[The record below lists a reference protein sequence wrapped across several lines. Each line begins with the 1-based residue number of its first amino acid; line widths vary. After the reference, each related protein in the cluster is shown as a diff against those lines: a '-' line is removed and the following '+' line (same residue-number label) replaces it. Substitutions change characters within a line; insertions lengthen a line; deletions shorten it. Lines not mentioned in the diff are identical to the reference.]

1 MRKINSLSDI
11 REMRLLKRGKK
22 RLIKLVYGRTFIMS
36 ALIILQILFVVALVD
51 TLNRYGPY
59 MYMFSMAVTVIS
71 VLHIFNS
78 DSDPSVKLSWLL
90 FVAVGSPFGALFYVY
105 VRSDVGHRRL
115 KKQISRI
122 LKYTSQAQPDM
133 SLTMK
138 AIEDCRPERSAFAHY
153 MNDTCGYHPYPVTN
167 LKYYPL
173 GDDFLPDFLED
184 LSSARHFIFLEYFI
198 VSEGQMWGKILY
210 ILSQKVKEGVEVRL
224 MYDGTN
230 EFTNL
235 PHNYPAML
243 EKLGIACRIFDPVRP
258 FVSTEYNY
266 RDHRKIAV
274 IDGKT
279 AYTGGL
285 NLADEYINA
294 THPYGH
300 WKDVAIRSYGDGV
313 ATFTRLFLE
322 SWNYQANKP
331 MPEENRYIEASTLY
345 GLLRTEGGQRVEEA
359 RELLQANRTDRV
371 DQGDQ
376 ANQADPGNQGHWAD
390 QGNMANQ
397 ADRAS
402 QGNRANQTD
411 REDQGDQTDQA
422 DRGNQADQTNQ
433 GTRADQSDRGNQGY
447 WADQAGQ
454 GIRVDQSDR
463 TDQANQ
469 ADRANQVRTAVD
481 RIVED
486 GFVIPYAD
494 NPLDGERMGEQVY
507 LDILQTASDYVYIMT
522 PYLILDETMVNA
534 LTYAVKRG
542 IDVRIILPHIPDKRY
557 AFALAKTHY
566 RELLEAGVKI
576 YEYTPGF
583 VHAKVFVSDGRRATV
598 GSINLDYRSLYHHF
612 EVGLYVDGNRVIGDI
627 LEDFQKT
634 LDKCQ
639 QISLEDTRAGGFR
652 NRFDRA
658 LGAVFKLLA
667 PML

>member
-133 SLTMK
+133 PLTMK

-331 MPEENRYIEASTLY
+331 MPEENRYIEASALY
-345 GLLRTEGGQRVEEA
+345 GLLKTEG
-359 RELLQANRTDRV
+359 
-371 DQGDQ
+371 
-376 ANQADPGNQGHWAD
+376 
-390 QGNMANQ
+390 
-397 ADRAS
+397 
-402 QGNRANQTD
+402 
-411 REDQGDQTDQA
+411 
-422 DRGNQADQTNQ
+422 
-433 GTRADQSDRGNQGY
+433 
-447 WADQAGQ
+447 
-454 GIRVDQSDR
+454 
-463 TDQANQ
+463 
-469 ADRANQVRTAVD
+469 D

-534 LTYAVKRG
+534 LTYAAKRG

-639 QISLEDTRAGGFR
+639 QISLEDTRTGGFR

>member
-345 GLLRTEGGQRVEEA
+345 GLLRTEG
-359 RELLQANRTDRV
+359 
-371 DQGDQ
+371 
-376 ANQADPGNQGHWAD
+376 
-390 QGNMANQ
+390 
-397 ADRAS
+397 
-402 QGNRANQTD
+402 
-411 REDQGDQTDQA
+411 
-422 DRGNQADQTNQ
+422 
-433 GTRADQSDRGNQGY
+433 
-447 WADQAGQ
+447 
-454 GIRVDQSDR
+454 
-463 TDQANQ
+463 
-469 ADRANQVRTAVD
+469 D

-534 LTYAVKRG
+534 LTYAAKRG

-583 VHAKVFVSDGRRATV
+583 VHAKVFISDGRRATV

>member
-133 SLTMK
+133 PLTMK

-331 MPEENRYIEASTLY
+331 MPEENRYIEASALY
-345 GLLRTEGGQRVEEA
+345 GLLRTEG
-359 RELLQANRTDRV
+359 
-371 DQGDQ
+371 
-376 ANQADPGNQGHWAD
+376 
-390 QGNMANQ
+390 
-397 ADRAS
+397 
-402 QGNRANQTD
+402 
-411 REDQGDQTDQA
+411 
-422 DRGNQADQTNQ
+422 
-433 GTRADQSDRGNQGY
+433 
-447 WADQAGQ
+447 
-454 GIRVDQSDR
+454 
-463 TDQANQ
+463 
-469 ADRANQVRTAVD
+469 D

-534 LTYAVKRG
+534 LTYAAKRG

>member
-133 SLTMK
+133 PLTMK

-331 MPEENRYIEASTLY
+331 MPEENRYIEASALY
-345 GLLRTEGGQRVEEA
+345 GLLRTEGGQWVEEA
-359 RELLQANRTDRV
+359 RELLQANRTDRA

-376 ANQADPGNQGHWAD
+376 ADLGNQGHWAD

-397 ADRAS
+397 ADRVN
-402 QGNRANQTD
+402 QGNRANQAD
-411 REDQGDQTDQA
+411 RADQANQIDRAVQGDQIDRGDQA
-422 DRGNQADQTNQ
+422 DLAVQ
-433 GTRADQSDRGNQGY
+433 G
-447 WADQAGQ
+447 
-454 GIRVDQSDR
+454 
-463 TDQANQ
+463 DQANQ
-469 ADRANQVRTAVD
+469 ADQVNQVRTAVD

-534 LTYAVKRG
+534 LTYAAKRG

-639 QISLEDTRAGGFR
+639 QISLEDTRTGGFR

>member
-285 NLADEYINA
+285 NLADEYINV

-345 GLLRTEGGQRVEEA
+345 GLLRTGGGQRVEEA
-359 RELLQANRTDRV
+359 RELLQANRTDRA
-371 DQGDQ
+371 DQGDRAGQ
-376 ANQADPGNQGHWAD
+376 GNQGHWAD
-390 QGNMANQ
+390 LGNM
-397 ADRAS
+397 
-402 QGNRANQTD
+402 
-411 REDQGDQTDQA
+411 
-422 DRGNQADQTNQ
+422 
-433 GTRADQSDRGNQGY
+433 
-447 WADQAGQ
+447 
-454 GIRVDQSDR
+454 
-463 TDQANQ
+463 ANQ

-534 LTYAVKRG
+534 LTYATKRG

-583 VHAKVFVSDGRRATV
+583 VHAKVFVSDDRRATV

>member
-313 ATFTRLFLE
+313 AAFTRLFLE

-331 MPEENRYIEASTLY
+331 MPEENRYIEASALY
-345 GLLRTEGGQRVEEA
+345 GLLRTEGGQRVEET
-359 RELLQANRTDRV
+359 RELLQVNRTDRA

-376 ANQADPGNQGHWAD
+376 ADLGNQGHWAD

-397 ADRAS
+397 ADRA
-402 QGNRANQTD
+402 
-411 REDQGDQTDQA
+411 DQG
-422 DRGNQADQTNQ
+422 
-433 GTRADQSDRGNQGY
+433 DQSDRGNQGY
-447 WADQAGQ
+447 RADQGDQAGQ
-454 GIRVDQSDR
+454 GTRADQS
-463 TDQANQ
+463 
-469 ADRANQVRTAVD
+469 DRANQVRTAVD

-534 LTYAVKRG
+534 LTYAAKRG

-583 VHAKVFVSDGRRATV
+583 VHAKVFVSDDRRATV

>member
-36 ALIILQILFVVALVD
+36 VLIILQILFVVALVD

-133 SLTMK
+133 PLTMK

-345 GLLRTEGGQRVEEA
+345 GLLRTGGGQRVEEA
-359 RELLQANRTDRV
+359 RELLQANRTDRA
-371 DQGDQ
+371 DQGDRAGQ
-376 ANQADPGNQGHWAD
+376 GNQGHWAD
-390 QGNMANQ
+390 LGNM
-397 ADRAS
+397 
-402 QGNRANQTD
+402 
-411 REDQGDQTDQA
+411 
-422 DRGNQADQTNQ
+422 
-433 GTRADQSDRGNQGY
+433 
-447 WADQAGQ
+447 
-454 GIRVDQSDR
+454 
-463 TDQANQ
+463 ANQ

-534 LTYAVKRG
+534 LTYATKRG

-583 VHAKVFVSDGRRATV
+583 VHAKVFVSDDRRATV

>member
-133 SLTMK
+133 SLAMK

-331 MPEENRYIEASTLY
+331 MPEENRYIEASALY
-345 GLLRTEGGQRVEEA
+345 GLLRTEG
-359 RELLQANRTDRV
+359 
-371 DQGDQ
+371 
-376 ANQADPGNQGHWAD
+376 
-390 QGNMANQ
+390 
-397 ADRAS
+397 
-402 QGNRANQTD
+402 
-411 REDQGDQTDQA
+411 
-422 DRGNQADQTNQ
+422 
-433 GTRADQSDRGNQGY
+433 
-447 WADQAGQ
+447 
-454 GIRVDQSDR
+454 
-463 TDQANQ
+463 
-469 ADRANQVRTAVD
+469 D

-534 LTYAVKRG
+534 LTYAAKRG

-583 VHAKVFVSDGRRATV
+583 VHAKVFVSDDRRATV

-612 EVGLYVDGNRVIGDI
+612 EVGLYVDGNRVIRDI

>member
-331 MPEENRYIEASTLY
+331 MPEENRYIEASALY
-345 GLLRTEGGQRVEEA
+345 GLLKTEG
-359 RELLQANRTDRV
+359 
-371 DQGDQ
+371 
-376 ANQADPGNQGHWAD
+376 
-390 QGNMANQ
+390 
-397 ADRAS
+397 
-402 QGNRANQTD
+402 
-411 REDQGDQTDQA
+411 
-422 DRGNQADQTNQ
+422 
-433 GTRADQSDRGNQGY
+433 
-447 WADQAGQ
+447 
-454 GIRVDQSDR
+454 
-463 TDQANQ
+463 
-469 ADRANQVRTAVD
+469 D

-534 LTYAVKRG
+534 LTYAAKRG

-583 VHAKVFVSDGRRATV
+583 VHAKVFVSDDRRATV

>member
-235 PHNYPAML
+235 PHNYPVML

-331 MPEENRYIEASTLY
+331 MPEENRYIEASALY
-345 GLLRTEGGQRVEEA
+345 GLLRTEG
-359 RELLQANRTDRV
+359 
-371 DQGDQ
+371 
-376 ANQADPGNQGHWAD
+376 
-390 QGNMANQ
+390 
-397 ADRAS
+397 
-402 QGNRANQTD
+402 
-411 REDQGDQTDQA
+411 
-422 DRGNQADQTNQ
+422 
-433 GTRADQSDRGNQGY
+433 
-447 WADQAGQ
+447 
-454 GIRVDQSDR
+454 
-463 TDQANQ
+463 
-469 ADRANQVRTAVD
+469 D

-534 LTYAVKRG
+534 LTYAAKRG

>member
-115 KKQISRI
+115 KRQISRI

-133 SLTMK
+133 PLTMK

-153 MNDTCGYHPYPVTN
+153 MNDICGYHPYPVTN

-331 MPEENRYIEASTLY
+331 MPEENRYIEASALY
-345 GLLRTEGGQRVEEA
+345 GLLKTE
-359 RELLQANRTDRV
+359 
-371 DQGDQ
+371 
-376 ANQADPGNQGHWAD
+376 
-390 QGNMANQ
+390 
-397 ADRAS
+397 
-402 QGNRANQTD
+402 
-411 REDQGDQTDQA
+411 
-422 DRGNQADQTNQ
+422 
-433 GTRADQSDRGNQGY
+433 
-447 WADQAGQ
+447 
-454 GIRVDQSDR
+454 
-463 TDQANQ
+463 
-469 ADRANQVRTAVD
+469 VD

-534 LTYAVKRG
+534 LTYAAKRG

-583 VHAKVFVSDGRRATV
+583 VHAKVFVSDDRRATV

>member
-90 FVAVGSPFGALFYVY
+90 FVAVGSPFGALFYIY

-285 NLADEYINA
+285 NLADEYINV

-331 MPEENRYIEASTLY
+331 MPEENRYIEASALY
-345 GLLRTEGGQRVEEA
+345 GLLGTEG
-359 RELLQANRTDRV
+359 
-371 DQGDQ
+371 
-376 ANQADPGNQGHWAD
+376 
-390 QGNMANQ
+390 
-397 ADRAS
+397 
-402 QGNRANQTD
+402 
-411 REDQGDQTDQA
+411 
-422 DRGNQADQTNQ
+422 
-433 GTRADQSDRGNQGY
+433 
-447 WADQAGQ
+447 
-454 GIRVDQSDR
+454 
-463 TDQANQ
+463 
-469 ADRANQVRTAVD
+469 D

-534 LTYAVKRG
+534 LTYAAKRG

-583 VHAKVFVSDGRRATV
+583 VHAKVFVSDDRRATV

>member
-285 NLADEYINA
+285 NLADEYINV

-331 MPEENRYIEASTLY
+331 MPEENRYIEASALY
-345 GLLRTEGGQRVEEA
+345 GLLGTEG
-359 RELLQANRTDRV
+359 
-371 DQGDQ
+371 
-376 ANQADPGNQGHWAD
+376 
-390 QGNMANQ
+390 
-397 ADRAS
+397 
-402 QGNRANQTD
+402 
-411 REDQGDQTDQA
+411 
-422 DRGNQADQTNQ
+422 
-433 GTRADQSDRGNQGY
+433 
-447 WADQAGQ
+447 
-454 GIRVDQSDR
+454 
-463 TDQANQ
+463 
-469 ADRANQVRTAVD
+469 D

-534 LTYAVKRG
+534 LTYATKRG

-583 VHAKVFVSDGRRATV
+583 VHAKVFVSDDRRATV

>member
-59 MYMFSMAVTVIS
+59 MYMFSMAVTAIS

-133 SLTMK
+133 PLTMK

-331 MPEENRYIEASTLY
+331 MPEENRYIEASALY
-345 GLLRTEGGQRVEEA
+345 GLLKTEGGQRVEEA
-359 RELLQANRTDRV
+359 RELLQANRTDRA
-371 DQGDQ
+371 DRGDQ
-376 ANQADPGNQGHWAD
+376 ANLGNQGHWAD

-397 ADRAS
+397 ADR
-402 QGNRANQTD
+402 
-411 REDQGDQTDQA
+411 
-422 DRGNQADQTNQ
+422 
-433 GTRADQSDRGNQGY
+433 
-447 WADQAGQ
+447 
-454 GIRVDQSDR
+454 V
-463 TDQANQ
+463 
-469 ADRANQVRTAVD
+469 NQVRTAVD

-534 LTYAVKRG
+534 LTYAAKRG

-557 AFALAKTHY
+557 ALALAKTHY

>member
-133 SLTMK
+133 SLAMK
-138 AIEDCRPERSAFAHY
+138 AIEDCRPERAAFAHY

-331 MPEENRYIEASTLY
+331 MPEENRYIAASALY

-359 RELLQANRTDRV
+359 RELLQANRTDRA
-371 DQGDQ
+371 DRGDQ
-376 ANQADPGNQGHWAD
+376 ADLGNQGHWAD

-397 ADRAS
+397 ADRVN
-402 QGNRANQTD
+402 QGNRANQAD
-411 REDQGDQTDQA
+411 LAVQGDQE
-422 DRGNQADQTNQ
+422 
-433 GTRADQSDRGNQGY
+433 
-447 WADQAGQ
+447 
-454 GIRVDQSDR
+454 
-463 TDQANQ
+463 NQ
-469 ADRANQVRTAVD
+469 ADRVNQVRTAVD

-534 LTYAVKRG
+534 LTYAAKRG

>member
-133 SLTMK
+133 PLTMK

-279 AYTGGL
+279 AYTGGF

-294 THPYGH
+294 IHPYGH

-331 MPEENRYIEASTLY
+331 MPEENRYIEASALY
-345 GLLRTEGGQRVEEA
+345 GLLRTEG
-359 RELLQANRTDRV
+359 
-371 DQGDQ
+371 
-376 ANQADPGNQGHWAD
+376 
-390 QGNMANQ
+390 
-397 ADRAS
+397 
-402 QGNRANQTD
+402 
-411 REDQGDQTDQA
+411 
-422 DRGNQADQTNQ
+422 
-433 GTRADQSDRGNQGY
+433 
-447 WADQAGQ
+447 
-454 GIRVDQSDR
+454 
-463 TDQANQ
+463 
-469 ADRANQVRTAVD
+469 D

-534 LTYAVKRG
+534 LTYAAKRG

-583 VHAKVFVSDGRRATV
+583 VHAKVFVSDDRRATV

-612 EVGLYVDGNRVIGDI
+612 EVGLYVDGNRVIRDI

>member
-133 SLTMK
+133 PLTMK

-331 MPEENRYIEASTLY
+331 MPEENRYIAASALY

-359 RELLQANRTDRV
+359 RELLQANRTDRA
-371 DQGDQ
+371 DRGDQ
-376 ANQADPGNQGHWAD
+376 ADLGNQGHWAD

-397 ADRAS
+397 ADRVN
-402 QGNRANQTD
+402 QGNRANQAD
-411 REDQGDQTDQA
+411 LAVQGDQE
-422 DRGNQADQTNQ
+422 
-433 GTRADQSDRGNQGY
+433 
-447 WADQAGQ
+447 
-454 GIRVDQSDR
+454 
-463 TDQANQ
+463 NQ
-469 ADRANQVRTAVD
+469 ADRVNQVRTAVD

-534 LTYAVKRG
+534 LTYAAKRG

>member
-115 KKQISRI
+115 KRQISRI

-133 SLTMK
+133 PLTMK

-331 MPEENRYIEASTLY
+331 MPEENRYIEASALY
-345 GLLRTEGGQRVEEA
+345 GLLKTEG
-359 RELLQANRTDRV
+359 
-371 DQGDQ
+371 
-376 ANQADPGNQGHWAD
+376 
-390 QGNMANQ
+390 
-397 ADRAS
+397 
-402 QGNRANQTD
+402 
-411 REDQGDQTDQA
+411 
-422 DRGNQADQTNQ
+422 
-433 GTRADQSDRGNQGY
+433 
-447 WADQAGQ
+447 
-454 GIRVDQSDR
+454 
-463 TDQANQ
+463 
-469 ADRANQVRTAVD
+469 D

-534 LTYAVKRG
+534 LTYAAKRG

-583 VHAKVFVSDGRRATV
+583 VHAKVFVSDDRRATV

>member
-133 SLTMK
+133 PLTMK

-331 MPEENRYIEASTLY
+331 MPEENRYIEASALY
-345 GLLRTEGGQRVEEA
+345 GLLRTEG
-359 RELLQANRTDRV
+359 
-371 DQGDQ
+371 
-376 ANQADPGNQGHWAD
+376 
-390 QGNMANQ
+390 
-397 ADRAS
+397 
-402 QGNRANQTD
+402 
-411 REDQGDQTDQA
+411 
-422 DRGNQADQTNQ
+422 
-433 GTRADQSDRGNQGY
+433 
-447 WADQAGQ
+447 
-454 GIRVDQSDR
+454 
-463 TDQANQ
+463 
-469 ADRANQVRTAVD
+469 D

>member
-133 SLTMK
+133 PLTMK

-331 MPEENRYIEASTLY
+331 MPEENRYIEASALY

-359 RELLQANRTDRV
+359 RELLQANRTDRA

-376 ANQADPGNQGHWAD
+376 ADLGNQGHWAD

-397 ADRAS
+397 ADRVN
-402 QGNRANQTD
+402 QGNRANQAD
-411 REDQGDQTDQA
+411 RADQANQIDRAVQGDQMDRGDQA
-422 DRGNQADQTNQ
+422 DLAVQGDQENQADQ
-433 GTRADQSDRGNQGY
+433 
-447 WADQAGQ
+447 
-454 GIRVDQSDR
+454 V
-463 TDQANQ
+463 
-469 ADRANQVRTAVD
+469 NQVRTAVD

-534 LTYAVKRG
+534 LTYAAKRG

>member
-133 SLTMK
+133 PLTMK
-138 AIEDCRPERSAFAHY
+138 AIEDCRPERLAFVHY

-331 MPEENRYIEASTLY
+331 MPEENRYIEASALY

-359 RELLQANRTDRV
+359 RELLQANRTDRA
-371 DQGDQ
+371 DRGDQ
-376 ANQADPGNQGHWAD
+376 ADLGNQGHWAD

-397 ADRAS
+397 ADRVN
-402 QGNRANQTD
+402 QGNRANQAD
-411 REDQGDQTDQA
+411 RADQANQIDRAVQGDQMDRGDQA
-422 DRGNQADQTNQ
+422 DLAVQGDQENQADQ
-433 GTRADQSDRGNQGY
+433 
-447 WADQAGQ
+447 
-454 GIRVDQSDR
+454 V
-463 TDQANQ
+463 
-469 ADRANQVRTAVD
+469 NQVRTAAD

-534 LTYAVKRG
+534 LTYAAKRG

>member
-133 SLTMK
+133 PLTMK

-331 MPEENRYIEASTLY
+331 MPEENRYIEASALY
-345 GLLRTEGGQRVEEA
+345 GLLRTEGGQRVEET
-359 RELLQANRTDRV
+359 RELLQVNRTDRA

-376 ANQADPGNQGHWAD
+376 ADLGNQGHWAD

-397 ADRAS
+397 ADRVN
-402 QGNRANQTD
+402 QGNRANQAD
-411 REDQGDQTDQA
+411 LAVQGDQE
-422 DRGNQADQTNQ
+422 
-433 GTRADQSDRGNQGY
+433 
-447 WADQAGQ
+447 
-454 GIRVDQSDR
+454 
-463 TDQANQ
+463 NQ
-469 ADRANQVRTAVD
+469 ADRVNQVRTAVD

-639 QISLEDTRAGGFR
+639 QISLEDTRSGGFR

>member
-133 SLTMK
+133 PLTMK

-331 MPEENRYIEASTLY
+331 MPEENRYIEASALY
-345 GLLRTEGGQRVEEA
+345 GLLKTE
-359 RELLQANRTDRV
+359 
-371 DQGDQ
+371 
-376 ANQADPGNQGHWAD
+376 
-390 QGNMANQ
+390 
-397 ADRAS
+397 
-402 QGNRANQTD
+402 
-411 REDQGDQTDQA
+411 
-422 DRGNQADQTNQ
+422 
-433 GTRADQSDRGNQGY
+433 
-447 WADQAGQ
+447 
-454 GIRVDQSDR
+454 
-463 TDQANQ
+463 
-469 ADRANQVRTAVD
+469 VD

-534 LTYAVKRG
+534 LTYAAKRG

>member
-133 SLTMK
+133 PLTMK
-138 AIEDCRPERSAFAHY
+138 AIEDCRPERLAFVHY

-331 MPEENRYIEASTLY
+331 MPEENRYIEASALY

-359 RELLQANRTDRV
+359 RELLQANRTDRA
-371 DQGDQ
+371 DRGDQ
-376 ANQADPGNQGHWAD
+376 ADLGNQGHWAD

-397 ADRAS
+397 ADRVN
-402 QGNRANQTD
+402 QGN
-411 REDQGDQTDQA
+411 
-422 DRGNQADQTNQ
+422 
-433 GTRADQSDRGNQGY
+433 
-447 WADQAGQ
+447 W
-454 GIRVDQSDR
+454 
-463 TDQANQ
+463 ANQ
-469 ADRANQVRTAVD
+469 ADRADQANQIDRAVQGDQMDRGDQADLAVQGDQENQADQVNQVRTAAD

-534 LTYAVKRG
+534 LTYAAKRG

-583 VHAKVFVSDGRRATV
+583 VHAKVFVSDDRRATV

>member
-133 SLTMK
+133 PLTMK
-138 AIEDCRPERSAFAHY
+138 TIEDCRPERSAFAYY
-153 MNDTCGYHPYPVTN
+153 MNDTCGYHPYPITN

-331 MPEENRYIEASTLY
+331 MPEENRYIEASALY
-345 GLLRTEGGQRVEEA
+345 GLLKTEG
-359 RELLQANRTDRV
+359 
-371 DQGDQ
+371 
-376 ANQADPGNQGHWAD
+376 
-390 QGNMANQ
+390 
-397 ADRAS
+397 
-402 QGNRANQTD
+402 
-411 REDQGDQTDQA
+411 
-422 DRGNQADQTNQ
+422 
-433 GTRADQSDRGNQGY
+433 
-447 WADQAGQ
+447 
-454 GIRVDQSDR
+454 
-463 TDQANQ
+463 
-469 ADRANQVRTAVD
+469 D

-583 VHAKVFVSDGRRATV
+583 VHAKVFVSDDRRATV

>member
-133 SLTMK
+133 SLAMK

-331 MPEENRYIEASTLY
+331 MPEENRYIEASALY
-345 GLLRTEGGQRVEEA
+345 GLLKTEG
-359 RELLQANRTDRV
+359 
-371 DQGDQ
+371 
-376 ANQADPGNQGHWAD
+376 
-390 QGNMANQ
+390 
-397 ADRAS
+397 
-402 QGNRANQTD
+402 
-411 REDQGDQTDQA
+411 
-422 DRGNQADQTNQ
+422 
-433 GTRADQSDRGNQGY
+433 
-447 WADQAGQ
+447 
-454 GIRVDQSDR
+454 
-463 TDQANQ
+463 
-469 ADRANQVRTAVD
+469 D

-534 LTYAVKRG
+534 LTYATKRG

-583 VHAKVFVSDGRRATV
+583 VHAKVFVSDDRRATV

>member
-36 ALIILQILFVVALVD
+36 ALIILQILFMVALVD

-133 SLTMK
+133 PLTMK

-285 NLADEYINA
+285 NLADEYINV

-331 MPEENRYIEASTLY
+331 MPEENRYIEASALY
-345 GLLRTEGGQRVEEA
+345 GLLKTEG
-359 RELLQANRTDRV
+359 
-371 DQGDQ
+371 
-376 ANQADPGNQGHWAD
+376 
-390 QGNMANQ
+390 
-397 ADRAS
+397 
-402 QGNRANQTD
+402 
-411 REDQGDQTDQA
+411 
-422 DRGNQADQTNQ
+422 
-433 GTRADQSDRGNQGY
+433 
-447 WADQAGQ
+447 
-454 GIRVDQSDR
+454 
-463 TDQANQ
+463 
-469 ADRANQVRTAVD
+469 D

-534 LTYAVKRG
+534 LTYAAKRG

>member
-133 SLTMK
+133 PLTMK
-138 AIEDCRPERSAFAHY
+138 AIEDYRPERSAFAHY

-331 MPEENRYIEASTLY
+331 MPEENRYIAASALY
-345 GLLRTEGGQRVEEA
+345 GLLKTE
-359 RELLQANRTDRV
+359 
-371 DQGDQ
+371 
-376 ANQADPGNQGHWAD
+376 
-390 QGNMANQ
+390 
-397 ADRAS
+397 
-402 QGNRANQTD
+402 
-411 REDQGDQTDQA
+411 
-422 DRGNQADQTNQ
+422 
-433 GTRADQSDRGNQGY
+433 
-447 WADQAGQ
+447 
-454 GIRVDQSDR
+454 
-463 TDQANQ
+463 
-469 ADRANQVRTAVD
+469 VD

-534 LTYAVKRG
+534 LTYAAKRG

>member
-115 KKQISRI
+115 KKQISKI
-122 LKYTSQAQPDM
+122 LRYTSQAQPDM
-133 SLTMK
+133 SLAMK
-138 AIEDCRPERSAFAHY
+138 AIEDCRPERAAFAHY

-331 MPEENRYIEASTLY
+331 MPEENRYIEASALY
-345 GLLRTEGGQRVEEA
+345 GLLRTEG
-359 RELLQANRTDRV
+359 
-371 DQGDQ
+371 
-376 ANQADPGNQGHWAD
+376 
-390 QGNMANQ
+390 
-397 ADRAS
+397 
-402 QGNRANQTD
+402 
-411 REDQGDQTDQA
+411 
-422 DRGNQADQTNQ
+422 
-433 GTRADQSDRGNQGY
+433 
-447 WADQAGQ
+447 
-454 GIRVDQSDR
+454 
-463 TDQANQ
+463 
-469 ADRANQVRTAVD
+469 D

-534 LTYAVKRG
+534 LTYAAKRG

>member
-153 MNDTCGYHPYPVTN
+153 MNDTCGYHPYPITN

-285 NLADEYINA
+285 NLADEYINV

-331 MPEENRYIEASTLY
+331 MPEENRYIEASALY
-345 GLLRTEGGQRVEEA
+345 GLLKTEG
-359 RELLQANRTDRV
+359 
-371 DQGDQ
+371 
-376 ANQADPGNQGHWAD
+376 
-390 QGNMANQ
+390 
-397 ADRAS
+397 
-402 QGNRANQTD
+402 
-411 REDQGDQTDQA
+411 
-422 DRGNQADQTNQ
+422 
-433 GTRADQSDRGNQGY
+433 
-447 WADQAGQ
+447 
-454 GIRVDQSDR
+454 
-463 TDQANQ
+463 
-469 ADRANQVRTAVD
+469 D

-534 LTYAVKRG
+534 LTYAAKRG

-583 VHAKVFVSDGRRATV
+583 VHAKVFVSDDRRATV

>member
-133 SLTMK
+133 PLTMK

-331 MPEENRYIEASTLY
+331 MPEENRYIEASALY
-345 GLLRTEGGQRVEEA
+345 GLLRTEG
-359 RELLQANRTDRV
+359 
-371 DQGDQ
+371 
-376 ANQADPGNQGHWAD
+376 
-390 QGNMANQ
+390 
-397 ADRAS
+397 
-402 QGNRANQTD
+402 
-411 REDQGDQTDQA
+411 
-422 DRGNQADQTNQ
+422 
-433 GTRADQSDRGNQGY
+433 
-447 WADQAGQ
+447 
-454 GIRVDQSDR
+454 
-463 TDQANQ
+463 
-469 ADRANQVRTAVD
+469 D

-534 LTYAVKRG
+534 LTYAAKRG

-583 VHAKVFVSDGRRATV
+583 VHAKVFVSDDRRATV

>member
-133 SLTMK
+133 PLTMK

-331 MPEENRYIEASTLY
+331 MPEENRYIAASALY
-345 GLLRTEGGQRVEEA
+345 GLLRTEG
-359 RELLQANRTDRV
+359 
-371 DQGDQ
+371 
-376 ANQADPGNQGHWAD
+376 
-390 QGNMANQ
+390 
-397 ADRAS
+397 
-402 QGNRANQTD
+402 
-411 REDQGDQTDQA
+411 
-422 DRGNQADQTNQ
+422 
-433 GTRADQSDRGNQGY
+433 
-447 WADQAGQ
+447 
-454 GIRVDQSDR
+454 
-463 TDQANQ
+463 
-469 ADRANQVRTAVD
+469 D

-534 LTYAVKRG
+534 LTYAAKRG

>member
-59 MYMFSMAVTVIS
+59 MYMFSMAVTAIS

-266 RDHRKIAV
+266 RDHRKITV

-331 MPEENRYIEASTLY
+331 MPEENRYIEASALY
-345 GLLRTEGGQRVEEA
+345 GLLKTE
-359 RELLQANRTDRV
+359 
-371 DQGDQ
+371 
-376 ANQADPGNQGHWAD
+376 
-390 QGNMANQ
+390 
-397 ADRAS
+397 
-402 QGNRANQTD
+402 
-411 REDQGDQTDQA
+411 
-422 DRGNQADQTNQ
+422 
-433 GTRADQSDRGNQGY
+433 
-447 WADQAGQ
+447 
-454 GIRVDQSDR
+454 
-463 TDQANQ
+463 
-469 ADRANQVRTAVD
+469 VD

-534 LTYAVKRG
+534 LTYATKRG

-583 VHAKVFVSDGRRATV
+583 VHAKVFVSDDRRATV

>member
-235 PHNYPAML
+235 PHNYPVML

-331 MPEENRYIEASTLY
+331 MPEENRYIEASALY
-345 GLLRTEGGQRVEEA
+345 GLLRTEG
-359 RELLQANRTDRV
+359 
-371 DQGDQ
+371 
-376 ANQADPGNQGHWAD
+376 
-390 QGNMANQ
+390 
-397 ADRAS
+397 
-402 QGNRANQTD
+402 
-411 REDQGDQTDQA
+411 
-422 DRGNQADQTNQ
+422 
-433 GTRADQSDRGNQGY
+433 
-447 WADQAGQ
+447 
-454 GIRVDQSDR
+454 
-463 TDQANQ
+463 
-469 ADRANQVRTAVD
+469 D

-534 LTYAVKRG
+534 LTYAAKRG

-557 AFALAKTHY
+557 AFALAKTQY

-583 VHAKVFVSDGRRATV
+583 VHAKVFVSDDRRATV

>member
-133 SLTMK
+133 PLTMK
-138 AIEDCRPERSAFAHY
+138 AIEDCRPERLAFVHY

-331 MPEENRYIEASTLY
+331 MPEENRYIEASALY

-359 RELLQANRTDRV
+359 RELLQANRTDRA
-371 DQGDQ
+371 DRGDQ
-376 ANQADPGNQGHWAD
+376 ADLGNQGHWAD

-397 ADRAS
+397 ADRVN
-402 QGNRANQTD
+402 QGNRANQAD
-411 REDQGDQTDQA
+411 RADQANQIDRAVQGDQMDRGDQA
-422 DRGNQADQTNQ
+422 DLAVQGDQENQADQ
-433 GTRADQSDRGNQGY
+433 
-447 WADQAGQ
+447 
-454 GIRVDQSDR
+454 V
-463 TDQANQ
+463 
-469 ADRANQVRTAVD
+469 NQVRTAAD

-534 LTYAVKRG
+534 LTYAAKRG

-583 VHAKVFVSDGRRATV
+583 VHAKVFVSDDRRATV

>member
-133 SLTMK
+133 PLTMK

-331 MPEENRYIEASTLY
+331 MPEENRYIEASALY
-345 GLLRTEGGQRVEEA
+345 GLL
-359 RELLQANRTDRV
+359 
-371 DQGDQ
+371 
-376 ANQADPGNQGHWAD
+376 
-390 QGNMANQ
+390 
-397 ADRAS
+397 
-402 QGNRANQTD
+402 
-411 REDQGDQTDQA
+411 
-422 DRGNQADQTNQ
+422 
-433 GTRADQSDRGNQGY
+433 
-447 WADQAGQ
+447 
-454 GIRVDQSDR
+454 
-463 TDQANQ
+463 
-469 ADRANQVRTAVD
+469 RTAVD

-534 LTYAVKRG
+534 LTYAAKRG

-583 VHAKVFVSDGRRATV
+583 VHAKVFVSDDRRATV

-627 LEDFQKT
+627 LEDFQRT